1 MAHPKLRQ
9 IVRWHRRG
17 YTIKKI
23 AWAVDE
29 EPAVVREALDYHKD
43 RPQRKR
49 LQERS
54 RDRENTEAV
63 ETVNMLLAAGYSVEV
78 VKANF
83 SDLVAV
89 EEMANG

>member
-17 YTIKKI
+17 YTIKEI

-29 EPAVVREALDYHKD
+29 EPAVVREALDYHQD

-49 LQERS
+49 IQEQS
-54 RDRENTEAV
+54 RDREHTEAV
-63 ETVNMLLAAGYSVEV
+63 ETVRTLLAAGYPIEV

-83 SDLVAV
+83 SDLVTEDHFRA
-89 EEMANG
+89 